1 MELLFFFFLL
11 QALYGTA
18 WTLIPITT
26 EPCIK
31 IIRTKMAGIF
41 RWWLV
46 GIFITST
53 KFCVRKWL
61 FVILFSTFFDQVKI
75 WLLKREFKC
84 WCFWWVA
91 EIKEAMRHL
100 IDNLFKWVETSL
112 WDIKIEKPPKHAVK
126 MVRIFNRAGKVSLTY
141 PTFGEIWQQ
150 LVGLDFVEVNPNFPN
165 FISKSDSW
173 QLFWEK

>member
-1 MELLFFFFLL
+1 MELLFFFLL

-31 IIRTKMAGIF
+31 IIPTKMARVF

-75 WLLKREFKC
+75 WLLKREFHC

-100 IDNLFKWVETSL
+100 IDNFFKWVETSL
-112 WDIKIEKPPKHAVK
+112 WDIKIEKPPKHLQSCRKGFAHISHFQRNLTAIG
-126 MVRIFNRAGKVSLTY
+126 RIRFCRS
-141 PTFGEIWQQ
+141 
-150 LVGLDFVEVNPNFPN
+150 
-165 FISKSDSW
+165 
-173 QLFWEK
+173 